1 MYKNIKHNI
10 NISYN
15 NIYTLRT
22 YLTSNSVDIFNDP
35 FFFEKIFSNN
45 DNTRWLFD
53 KTAVEKQMET
63 WTNSLPWIRPYYAMK
78 ANPSPELLAT
88 LMSDGKVGIDVASLQ
103 ETKTALNY
111 TNKDNI
117 IYTNP
122 HIIPYEITSIKN
134 AGIPI
139 KVVDSM
145 NEMKKLVANHFFPDV
160 LIRLNSNIYEADCT
174 FDSKFGCDINEA
186 LSIMEYAKSH
196 NICIRGI
203 SFHIGSGGKFDR
215 NFAYQKAIAYAG
227 DILDNIE
234 NPILDLGGGLLYD
247 TDLEEALGWTQYL
260 PYRIIAEPGRYYA
273 EPAYHLKL
281 QVIAKTDRGIFL
293 DNGVYQELNVYH
305 RDHWQFPILTHYYDH
320 ETGMIEEINKYT
332 KFDVFGPT
340 CDSYDVIQSVLFP
353 ADIQTNDYIFLSN
366 MGAYTSAGAVDFNG
380 IVSASNSN

>member
-1 MYKNIKHNI
+1 M
-10 NISYN
+10 
-15 NIYTLRT
+15 
-22 YLTSNSVDIFNDP
+22 
-35 FFFEKIFSNN
+35 
-45 DNTRWLFD
+45 FD

-78 ANPSPELLAT
+78 ANPSPKLLAT

-103 ETKTALNY
+103 EVNTALNY

-122 HIIPYEITSIKN
+122 HMIPYEIQSIKN
-134 AGIPI
+134 TDIPI

-145 NEMKKLVANHFFPDV
+145 NEMKKLITNQFFPDV
-160 LIRLNSNIYEADCT
+160 LIRLKSNIHDANCA
-174 FDSKFGCDINEA
+174 FDSKFGCDIKEA
-186 LSIMEYAKSH
+186 TTIMEYAMNN
-196 NICIRGI
+196 NIQIRGV
-203 SFHIGSGGKFDR
+203 SFHIGSGGTFNR
-215 NFAYQKAIAYAG
+215 NNAYKKAIAYTAN
-227 DILDNIE
+227 ILDLIE
-234 NPILDLGGGLLYD
+234 NPILDLGGGLLYN
-247 TDLEEALGWTQYL
+247 TDLEEALGWTKNL
-260 PYRIIAEPGRYYA
+260 PYTIIAEPGRYYA

-281 QVIAKTDRGIFL
+281 QVIAKTERGIFL

-320 ETGMIEEINKYT
+320 ETGIIEIVDNYA

-353 ADIQTNDYIFLSN
+353 SDIQTNDYIFLSN

-380 IVSASNSN
+380 IISASNSIREQM